1 MINLGFL
8 RFWSVVFVIATTL
21 VAAFK
26 AEKDDA
32 GAENGEKKGYIYSGH
47 FLGVKGEK
55 DENGEKDKKGK

>member
-1 MINLGFL
+1 M
-8 RFWSVVFVIATTL
+8 IATTL

-47 FLGVKGEK
+47 FLGVKGK
-55 DENGEKDKKGK
+55 RMKNGKRMKRGNRKKGKNRRGK